1 MLKFVN
7 SSNIFVDD
15 IVYDVNHKTFDN
27 FIFDPNSIRYDKEYI
42 FALDDIIFSI
52 AKCMKCNDANI
63 VITNLTAIF
72 DTCNLYMERYI
83 RSMYYR
89 NNRIEYD
96 FWFKY
101 YINKI
106 R

>member
-1 MLKFVN
+1 
-7 SSNIFVDD
+7 
-15 IVYDVNHKTFDN
+15 
-27 FIFDPNSIRYDKEYI
+27 
-42 FALDDIIFSI
+42 
-52 AKCMKCNDANI
+52 MKCNDANI